1 MYTANATQVSCTRAN
16 ATRALRRSGTSTTRR
31 VSTVTRAFTEYN
43 EGDMLAKYP
52 LDADTY
58 KVELD
63 CSQSNIQLGLLLE
76 AGPDDRPR
84 VKTIRPGG
92 NAKGKVNVGD
102 VVLATTYTVLKG
114 VRDESWGSSMR
125 GWLDTAETTSAQA
138 EAAMTTNSSSVGLI
152 ISRNYKATGLKR
164 ANVDEDTR
172 SWAARVAAEARAKR
186 EQ

>member
-1 MYTANATQVSCTRAN
+1 
-16 ATRALRRSGTSTTRR
+16 
-31 VSTVTRAFTEYN
+31 VSTVTRAFTEHN

-102 VVLATTYTVLKG
+102 VVLATTYTVLKA

-152 ISRNYKATGLKR
+152 LSRNYKATGLKR